1 MSSRLKVFVI
11 LAILGFLAGVIA
23 MLIATYVIPWIEK
36 YVAPSLAGLTS
47 YIVAGL
53 AGAIIVVAIVGV
65 WAYMTSKRE
74 PY

>member
-23 MLIATYVIPWIEK
+23 QLTATYVIPWLAF
-36 YVAPSLAGLTS
+36 VLPSLAGLTS

-53 AGAIIVVAIVGV
+53 AGAIITVVIVGV